1 MQFTVFESPN
11 CMGLKLSIFAMQ
23 FNCFQMQVSAHR
35 FLLAAVSPVFRRE
48 FFGPLATS
56 QVVIDIKETTIEAF
70 SMMVKYIYHPG
81 VMKDIT
87 CPQLLC
93 QMLNLAER

>member
-1 MQFTVFESPN
+1 
-11 CMGLKLSIFAMQ
+11 MGLKLSIFAMQ

-56 QVVIDIKETTIEAF
+56 QDIIDIKETTIEAF
-70 SMMVKYIYHPG
+70 STMIKYIYHPG
-81 VMKDIT
+81 VMKDIS

-93 QMLNLAER
+93 QMLNLGER

>member
-1 MQFTVFESPN
+1 M
-11 CMGLKLSIFAMQ
+11 
-23 FNCFQMQVSAHR
+23 
-35 FLLAAVSPVFRRE
+35 LLAAVSPVFRQE

-56 QVVIDIKETTIEAF
+56 QDTIDIKETTIEAF
-70 SMMVKYIYHPG
+70 STMIKYIYHPG
-81 VMKDIT
+81 VMKDIG

>member
-1 MQFTVFESPN
+1 
-11 CMGLKLSIFAMQ
+11 
-23 FNCFQMQVSAHR
+23 MQVSAHR

-56 QVVIDIKETTIEAF
+56 QDIIDIKETTIEAF
-70 SMMVKYIYHPG
+70 STMIKYIYHLG
-81 VMKDIT
+81 VMKDIS

-93 QMLNLAER
+93 QLLNLAER